1 MIAALFVQPKGHYPT
16 MEGVDAWDKQ
26 RNAMLY
32 RGPYSVVAHPPCAR
46 WSMLAAVVEATHGI
60 KRGDDNGMFRFAVES
75 VRRWGGVLEHPH
87 ASRAFRAYN
96 IREPRKNQTG
106 WTRNARG
113 EWVTYVR
120 QSNYGHRATKPTW
133 LFYCGKNPP
142 PDLDWRLSEGT
153 AIVTTVGAGNSAGRK
168 TGGDKVLGKDEAMD
182 SPIEFA
188 NLLVDMARNCGGPPG
203 R

>member
-1 MIAALFVQPKGHYPT
+1 MKQIAALFIQPKGHYPA

-32 RGPYSVVAHPPCAR
+32 RGPHSVVAHPPCAR
-46 WSMLAAVVEATHGI
+46 WSSLAAVVEATHGH

-75 VRRWGGVLEHPH
+75 VRRWGGILEHPH
-87 ASRAFRAYN
+87 LSRAFLAYN
-96 IREPRKNQTG
+96 LRVPVKNSEG
-106 WTRNARG
+106 WQRNGRG

-133 LFYCGKNPP
+133 LFYCGRKPP
-142 PDLDWRLSEGT
+142 SDLDWRLTEGSAAVT
-153 AIVTTVGAGNSAGRK
+153 ALGAGNRMER
-168 TGGDKVLGKDEAMD
+168 DVLGADEAMD
-182 SPIEFA
+182 SPIAFA
-188 NLLVDMARNCGGPPG
+188 ELLVDMARNCGGPPG